1 MTDSSKVALL
11 GLDRAELTSLV
22 ESLGEPAYRGQQL
35 RDAIYRQRVEAVEE
49 ISTLSQ
55 SLRGKLTEKGV
66 SVGLPRIAQRFV
78 SQDGT
83 VRYLV
88 ALADGQSVETV
99 WMPEGDG
106 GEAGDGSEAGELAER
121 FAESDSSGTS
131 GARAPIEKQE
141 PIEAL
146 KRCATQKLTDQTP
159 DRKQEQEPGWRQE
172 QKPERGREEKQKSGC
187 GQEQIRDRGQQDSDR
202 GQQHDSDQRQGQ
214 RYGSDQRQSQRRV
227 QGQNQGRSTICISS
241 QVGCAVDCQF
251 CLTALLG
258 VKRNLS
264 SGEIVGQVCA
274 VLKDQQV
281 SPPEDRINLVF
292 MGMGEPFLN
301 YENFVKA
308 ARLLVEEVGIAERR
322 MTVSTAGIVP
332 RIHDFG
338 AEKIRP
344 KLAISLN
351 ASNDALRTRLMP
363 LNKKWN
369 LEMLM
374 AAAKEYPLRTREW
387 ITFEYVLL
395 GGVNDGPENA
405 REVVELLRGMR
416 CKVNLIALNPGP
428 GIEFATPDR
437 ERVVEFQ
444 KILRESGVPA
454 YVRRPR
460 GRDIYA
466 ACGQLKRTVEIAT
479 APAQ

>member
-1 MTDSSKVALL
+1 MENHLQFALL
-11 GLDRAELTSLV
+11 GLDRKELAELV
-22 ESLGEPAYRGQQL
+22 ESLGEPAYRAKQL
-35 RDAIYRQRVEAVEE
+35 LEAVYRQRVESVEQ

-55 SLRGKLTEKGV
+55 PLRARLAEQGV
-66 SVGLPRIAQRFV
+66 AIGLPRIEQRFV
-78 SQDGT
+78 SVDGT
-83 VRYLV
+83 VRYLI
-88 ALADGQSVETV
+88 AFADGQSVETV

-106 GEAGDGSEAGELAER
+106 GEAGDGSEAGDQAER
-121 FAESDSSGTS
+121 FAVNPS
-131 GARAPIEKQE
+131 A
-141 PIEAL
+141 
-146 KRCATQKLTDQTP
+146 
-159 DRKQEQEPGWRQE
+159 DRRNP
-172 QKPERGREEKQKSGC
+172 
-187 GQEQIRDRGQQDSDR
+187 
-202 GQQHDSDQRQGQ
+202 
-214 RYGSDQRQSQRRV
+214 
-227 QGQNQGRSTICISS
+227 QGQNPGRSTICISS

-258 VKRNLS
+258 VKRNLTA
-264 SGEIVGQVCA
+264 GEIVGQVCA
-274 VLKDQQV
+274 VLKDQKV

-301 YENFVKA
+301 YDNFIKA
-308 ARLLVEEVGIAERR
+308 SRLLVEEVGIAERR

-338 AEKIRP
+338 QEAIRP

-351 ASNDALRTRLMP
+351 GSNDALRTQLMP

-374 AAAKEYPLRTREW
+374 AAARVYPLRTREW

-395 GGVNDGPENA
+395 GGVNDGAENA
-405 REVVELLRGMR
+405 KEVAELLRGMR

-428 GIEFATPDR
+428 GIEFTTPDA
-437 ERVVEFQ
+437 ERVLAFQ
-444 KILRESGVPA
+444 NILRESGIPA
-454 YVRRPR
+454 FVRRPR

-479 APAQ
+479 APAP